1 MAADRLWLKKLGY
14 APLKKTKERSSN
26 FWSST
31 DLVSMLSLYVL
42 YNSIYIYYKE
52 IMVWSEFTSL
62 CALSFHTLKKQH
74 WPSTTDP
81 ISPWPRIEQQ
91 TTRIDGPF
99 SFIFLG
105 VTSAYI
111 YMYTYIQMIHL
122 CTSCVYIYIYTNTDI
137 SLYISK
143 LFLLI
148 LASWSGG
155 GSRCA
160 WRWTGHHQGRWQGD
174 IIQHWDLMAYSS
186 GYADMCIDID

>member
-1 MAADRLWLKKLGY
+1 MRPWKKPKSDLLIFEAALTWFPCYHFMSYIILYIYILQRNHGLIRIY
-14 APLKKTKERSSN
+14 FSVCTEFPHIKKTALTIDYRPDFSMA
-26 FWSST
+26 T
-31 DLVSMLSLYVL
+31 DRTANYTDRRTIFIHLSGGYIC
-42 YNSIYIYYKE
+42 IYIYVHIHTDDTSMY
-52 IMVWSEFTSL
+52 IM
-62 CALSFHTLKKQH
+62 C
-74 WPSTTDP
+74 
-81 ISPWPRIEQQ
+81 I
-91 TTRIDGPF
+91 
-99 SFIFLG
+99 
-105 VTSAYI
+105 
-111 YMYTYIQMIHL
+111 
-122 CTSCVYIYIYTNTDI
+122 YIYIYTNTDI

>member
-42 YNSIYIYYKE
+42 YNSIYIYIYYKE

-111 YMYTYIQMIHL
+111 YIYMYTYIQMIHL
-122 CTSCVYIYIYTNTDI
+122 CTSCVYIYISILIQI
-137 SLYISK
+137 SLSIFPSY
-143 LFLLI
+143 FCW
-148 LASWSGG
+148 SWHLGQVVEADVPDDEPGITKVGDKGTSFN
-155 GSRCA
+155 
-160 WRWTGHHQGRWQGD
+160 TG
-174 IIQHWDLMAYSS
+174 I
-186 GYADMCIDID
+186 